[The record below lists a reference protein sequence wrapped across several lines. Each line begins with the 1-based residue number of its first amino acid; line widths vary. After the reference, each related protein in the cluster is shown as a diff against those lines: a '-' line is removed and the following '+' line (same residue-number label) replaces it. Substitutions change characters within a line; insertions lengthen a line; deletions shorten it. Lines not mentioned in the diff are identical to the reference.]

1 MLAHSL
7 RGFTAALLAVL
18 MLGAAGAHAEED
30 AATRAAA
37 RKLAEDGVAALQ
49 NGDAATAV
57 QKLEKA
63 HNMLKA
69 PSVALWSARALAKR
83 GLLVEAAERLREASR
98 LPVSGDTG
106 VQEQAKRDAEKEL
119 SELSPRIP
127 SLVIAIS
134 SAGDAPVTV
143 TLDGRPIPSDL
154 LGEDRPVNPGPHRLV
169 AKRGADERS
178 LDVTLAEGERKPA
191 SLDFGSAAP
200 TPASPTGAP
209 AGDTGASTASSS
221 SGGGNKTLAF
231 VALGAGAAGL
241 IVGGVT
247 GGLAMSKKSKLDD
260 NHVDCL
266 NGQCT
271 YAVESDVKSLRTF
284 RTVSTIGFIAGGVLA
299 ATGVVLLITSG
310 GSQQQGAQQRP
321 HVALSVG
328 PGNLQLAGSF

>member
-1 MLAHSL
+1 MLVHSL
-7 RGFTAALLAVL
+7 RGLTAALLTVL
-18 MLGAAGAHAEED
+18 MLGTASVHAQED

-49 NGDAATAV
+49 SGDAATAV

-134 SAGDAPVTV
+134 GAGDTPVAV
-143 TLDGRPIPSDL
+143 TLDGASIPSDL

-178 LDVTLAEGERKPA
+178 LDVTVAEGERKPA

-200 TPASPTGAP
+200 TSMPAADAPTSDAGATTAP
-209 AGDTGASTASSS
+209 SASS
-221 SGGGNKTLAF
+221 GGNKTLAF

-247 GGLAMSKKSKLDD
+247 GGLALSKKSKLDD
-260 NHVDCL
+260 NTVDCR

-299 ATGVVLLITSG
+299 ATGVVLLVTSS
-310 GSQQQGAQQRP
+310 GSKQQGAKQKP
-321 HVALSVG
+321 HVALAVG

>member
-1 MLAHSL
+1 M
-7 RGFTAALLAVL
+7 L
-18 MLGAAGAHAEED
+18 MLGATTAHAEED

-69 PSVALWSARALAKR
+69 PSVALWSARALLKR

-98 LPVSGDTG
+98 LPVSGDAG

-119 SELSPRIP
+119 GELSPRIP

-134 SAGDAPVTV
+134 GAGEAPVTV
-143 TLDGRPIPSDL
+143 TLDGAPIPSDL
-154 LGEDRPVNPGPHRLV
+154 LGEERPVNPGLHRLV

-178 LDVTLAEGERKPA
+178 LDVTVTEGERKPL
-191 SLDFGSAAP
+191 SIDFGSAGAAP
-200 TPASPTGAP
+200 TAAPTAAP
-209 AGDTGASTASSS
+209 DTGVSKAGASS
-221 SGGGNKTLAF
+221 GAGNKTLAF

-241 IVGGVT
+241 LVGGVT
-247 GGLAMSKKSKLDD
+247 GGLALGKKNKLDD
-260 NHVDCL
+260 NDACL
-266 NGQCT
+266 DGRCT
-271 YAVESDVKSLRTF
+271 YAVESDVQSLRTF

-299 ATGVVLLITSG
+299 ATGVVLLVTSG
-310 GSQQQGAQQRP
+310 GSERQGAAARP
-321 HVALSVG
+321 HVALAVG

>member
-18 MLGAAGAHAEED
+18 VLSSAGAHAEED

-119 SELSPRIP
+119 GELSPRIP
-127 SLVIAIS
+127 SLVIAING
-134 SAGDAPVTV
+134 AGDSPVSV
-143 TLDGRPIPSDL
+143 TLDGKPIPSDL
-154 LGEDRPVNPGPHRLV
+154 LGEDRPVNPGSHHLV

-191 SLDFGSAAP
+191 SIDFAGAAP
-200 TPASPTGAP
+200 APAAPVGTPASDSAPTA
-209 AGDTGASTASSS
+209 AS
-221 SGGGNKTLAF
+221 SGGGGSNTLAF

-247 GGLAMSKKSKLDD
+247 GGMAMSKKSKLDD
-260 NHVDCL
+260 NTTDCR

-271 YAVESDVKSLRTF
+271 YAVESDVNSLRTF

-299 ATGVVLLITSG
+299 VTGVVLLVTSG
-310 GSQQQGAQQRP
+310 NSKQQGAQQRP
-321 HVALSVG
+321 HVALAVG
-328 PGNLQLAGSF
+328 PANVQLAGSF

>member
-7 RGFTAALLAVL
+7 RGFTAALLTTLLLSA
-18 MLGAAGAHAEED
+18 GGAHAEED

-83 GLLVEAAERLREASR
+83 GLLIEAAERLREASR

-119 SELSPRIP
+119 GELSPRIP
-127 SLVIAIS
+127 SLVIAING
-134 SAGDAPVTV
+134 AGDAPVTV
-143 TLDGRPIPSDL
+143 TLDGIPIPTAL
-154 LGEDRPVNPGPHRLV
+154 LGEDRPVNPGAHHLV
-169 AKRGADERS
+169 AKRNADERS
-178 LDVTLAEGERKPA
+178 LDVTVAEGERKPL
-191 SLDFGSAAP
+191 SLDFGSAAAP
-200 TPASPTGAP
+200 TSPASAP
-209 AGDTGASTASSS
+209 VTTPGPASESSS
-221 SGGGNKTLAF
+221 SGGGKTLAL

-247 GGLAMSKKSKLDD
+247 GGLALSKKSALDD
-260 NHVDCL
+260 NREDCRD
-266 NGQCT
+266 GQCT
-271 YAVESDVKSLRTF
+271 YAVEGDVKSLRSF

-299 ATGVVLLITSG
+299 ATGVVLLVTSK
-310 GSQQQGAQQRP
+310 SSPQQGAARSP
-321 HVALSVG
+321 HVALAVG
-328 PGNLQLAGSF
+328 IGNVQLAGRFW

>member
-7 RGFTAALLAVL
+7 RGLTAALLAVSL
-18 MLGAAGAHAEED
+18 LGAASAHAEED

-98 LPVSGDTG
+98 LPVSGDAG

-119 SELSPRIP
+119 GELSPRIP
-127 SLVIAIS
+127 SLVIAVS
-134 SAGDAPVTV
+134 GVGDASVTV
-143 TLDGRPIPSDL
+143 TLDGAAIPSDL

-178 LDVTLAEGERKPA
+178 LEVTLAEGERKPA

-200 TPASPTGAP
+200 TPASATGAP
-209 AGDTGASTASSS
+209 TSDSSPSTASSS

-241 IVGGVT
+241 VVGGVT
-247 GGLAMSKKSKLDD
+247 GGLALSKKSKLDD
-260 NHVDCL
+260 DDACRA
-266 NGQCT
+266 GQCT

-299 ATGVVLLITSG
+299 ATGVVLLVTSG
-310 GSQQQGAQQRP
+310 SSQQQGARQRP
-321 HVALSVG
+321 HVALAVG
-328 PGNLQLAGSF
+328 AGNLQLAGSF